1 MRLPCSLWTRTGPWR
16 TLRDLR
22 SAPASLTSREVARRQ
37 VVYGA
42 STLRRPSGRQWRR
55 KLLSQFT
62 QPLAILLMVAAAL
75 AWAGGRPT
83 LSLTVIVIVIVVRN
97 AGFAFFQERQAEQ
110 AVDALSCFLPPTT
123 RVVRDGARC
132 DIAAAHL
139 VFGGVLVVT
148 QGGVCAD
155 ARLIEGT
162 VQLDLSALTGSHCS
176 RADRLTRLPSRG
188 RCSRR

>member
-1 MRLPCSLWTRTGPWR
+1 M
-16 TLRDLR
+16 
-22 SAPASLTSREVARRQ
+22 EVARHQ

-55 KLLSQFT
+55 ELLSQFT

-83 LSLTVIVIVIVVRN
+83 LSLAVIVIVVRN

-123 RVVRDGARC
+123 RVVRDGARR

-148 QGGVCAD
+148 QGDVCAD